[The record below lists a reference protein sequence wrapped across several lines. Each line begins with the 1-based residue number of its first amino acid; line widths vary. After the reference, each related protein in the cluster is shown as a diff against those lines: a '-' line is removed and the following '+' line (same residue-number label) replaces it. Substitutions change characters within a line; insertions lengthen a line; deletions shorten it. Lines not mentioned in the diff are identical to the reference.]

1 MVYRTTF
8 SYSRENFSCMIESQ
22 VGGLRASFYDPNP
35 FIPSGF
41 WMWRDARNYSDPDL
55 VSDVRT
61 LFFTIDPPDIRYS
74 TLMLLV
80 IATTTAWL
88 TWRWRKT
95 VAALSKCHANS

>member
-22 VGGLRASFYDPNP
+22 VGGLRSSFYDPNP

-41 WMWRDARNYSDPDL
+41 WMWRDARNYADPDL

-61 LFFTIDPPDIRYS
+61 LFFAIDPPDIHYS

-80 IATTTAWL
+80 IAATTAWL

-95 VAALSKCHANS
+95 VAALSKCQA